1 MAIAPTAQDLAAPN
15 EEAQSP
21 QSSLPWPSEKA
32 GFYALFCII
41 FATFLNFFD
50 LAVFGMLAE
59 RMKKSFEISDT
70 MLGFVQG
77 PASVIA
83 YVIVGIPLARLV
95 DLFPRKYV
103 LSGGI
108 ALIGTITALGGLA
121 QSFGQFVGSR
131 LFVGASGA
139 ANGPGSYSL
148 LVDYFRPL
156 RIPLVFALLQLGFI
170 LGQSLGTWGGGHLLA
185 WTDTW
190 APQTNFMGLTVFSWQ
205 WIMVMAGLPGL
216 LAALMFL
223 LVKEPPRRSPPSAA
237 SIVPPGASFGRRFAL
252 LMGWDAAKEI
262 WKRKGVFLPLFA
274 ALALSAVESQGLPP
288 WRVPFIA
295 RTYGWKEVEIA
306 NLLGPLLLVAMLSG
320 IAAGGAFI
328 SWMGKRYKDA
338 NIRAT
343 TIIFACTTTVTIAGP
358 LMPTAELAI
367 GCMVLGTFFGLAGAP
382 AQNAAVQRIVPNHM
396 RGQVTALYLF
406 MFTFFGAMGSFV
418 IGGVSDF
425 VVGDPAKIWQALLIT
440 AIIFLPTATFFMW
453 RGIRPYRE
461 EVERIEAAEAAAKAA

>member
-1 MAIAPTAQDLAAPN
+1 MAIAPTSPGQSTEGAATS
-15 EEAQSP
+15 AM
-21 QSSLPWPSEKA
+21 PWPSEKA

-50 LAVFGMLAE
+50 LAIFGMLAE
-59 RMKKSFEISDT
+59 RMKNSFEISDT

-148 LVDYFRPL
+148 LVDFFRPL
-156 RIPLVFALLQLGFI
+156 RIPLVFALLQLGYI
-170 LGQSLGTWGGGHLLA
+170 LGQSAGTWGGGYLLA

-190 APQTNFMGLTVFSWQ
+190 PETTEFLGLRVFSWQ
-205 WIMVMAGLPGL
+205 WIMVMAGAPGL
-216 LAALMFL
+216 LAALLFL
-223 LVKEPPRRSPPSAA
+223 LVREPARRNPPEAA
-237 SIVPPGASFGRRFAL
+237 SLLPPGASFGRRLATIV
-252 LMGWDAAKEI
+252 GWDAARAI
-262 WKRKGVFLPLFA
+262 WGRKRVFLPLFA
-274 ALALSAVESQGLPP
+274 ALALSAVESQGLPA

-295 RTYGWKEVEIA
+295 RTYGWDELAISK
-306 NLLGPLLLVAMLSG
+306 LMGPLQLVAMLAG
-320 IAAGGAFI
+320 ITFGGMFV

-343 TIIFACTTTVTIAGP
+343 AIIFACTTIVTVSAP
-358 LMPTAELAI
+358 LMPTPELAI
-367 GCMVLGTFFGLAGAP
+367 SCMVLGVFFGLAGAP
-382 AQNAAVQRIVPNHM
+382 AQNAAVQRIVPNEI

-418 IGGVSDF
+418 IGFVSDF
-425 VVGDPAKIWQALLIT
+425 VVGDPEKVWQALLIT
-440 AIIFLPTATFFMW
+440 AGVFLPLATFFMY

-461 EVERIEAAEAAAKAA
+461 EVERLEAAGL

>member
-1 MAIAPTAQDLAAPN
+1 MAIAPP
-15 EEAQSP
+15 SP
-21 QSSLPWPSEKA
+21 QPVAGTGADPSTGGAMPWPSEKP

-50 LAVFGMLAE
+50 LAIFGMLAE
-59 RMKKSFEISDT
+59 RMKNSFEISDT

-148 LVDYFRPL
+148 LVDFFRPL
-156 RIPLVFALLQLGFI
+156 RIPLVFALLQLGYI
-170 LGQSLGTWGGGHLLA
+170 LGNSAGTWGGGYLLA

-190 APQTNFMGLTVFSWQ
+190 PEWTEFLGLTVFSWQ
-205 WIMVMAGLPGL
+205 WILVMVGAPGL
-216 LAALMFL
+216 LAALLFL
-223 LVKEPPRRSPPSAA
+223 FVKEPARRNPPDTAATVPSDASA
-237 SIVPPGASFGRRFAL
+237 GRKLAT
-252 LMGWDAAKEI
+252 LMGWDAAKAI
-262 WKRKGVFLPLFA
+262 WRQKAVLLPLFV
-274 ALALSAVESQGLPP
+274 ALALSAVESQGIPP

-295 RTYGWKEVEIA
+295 RTYGWTEVQISA
-306 NLLGPLLLVAMLSG
+306 LLGPLMLVAMLAG
-320 IAAGGAFI
+320 ITVGGLFV

-343 TIIFACTTTVTIAGP
+343 AIIFGCTAAVNVAAP
-358 LMPTAELAI
+358 LMPTPELAI
-367 GCMVLGTFFGLAGAP
+367 GCLVLAVFFGLAGAP
-382 AQNAAVQRIVPNHM
+382 AQNAAVQRIVPNEI

-418 IGGVSDF
+418 IGAVSDYI
-425 VVGDPAKIWQALLIT
+425 VGDPRNVWQALLIT
-440 AIIFLPTATFFMW
+440 AAIFLPAATFFMY

-461 EVERIEAAEAAAKAA
+461 EVERLEALGR

>member
-1 MAIAPTAQDLAAPN
+1 MAIAPTAQNLSAPG
-15 EEAQSP
+15 EGAQSP
-21 QSSLPWPSEKA
+21 EGGLPWPSERL

-95 DLFPRKYV
+95 DIFPRKYV

-121 QSFGQFVGSR
+121 QSFGQFVSSR

-148 LVDYFRPL
+148 LVDSFRPM

-190 APQTNFMGLTVFSWQ
+190 APTSNFMGLTVFSWQ
-205 WIMVMAGLPGL
+205 WIMVMAGAPGL
-216 LAALMFL
+216 LAALLFL
-223 LVKEPPRRSPPSAA
+223 LVKEPPRRSPPDAAMVVPKGA
-237 SIVPPGASFGRRFAL
+237 SIGRQFAMI
-252 LMGWDAAKEI
+252 MGWDAAKAI
-262 WKRKGVFLPLFA
+262 WARKRVFLPLFA
-274 ALALSAVESQGLPP
+274 ALAMSAIESQGLPA

-306 NLLGPLLLVAMLSG
+306 NLMGPLMLVAMLAG
-320 IAAGGAFI
+320 IAAGGAFV

-338 NIRAT
+338 NIRCT
-343 TIIFACTTTVTIAGP
+343 TIIFACTTVVTIAAP
-358 LMPTAELAI
+358 LMPTGELAI
-367 GCMVLGTFFGLAGAP
+367 ACMIMGVFFGLAGAP
-382 AQNAAVQRIVPNHM
+382 AQNAAIQRIAPNHI

-418 IGGVSDF
+418 IGAVSDF
-425 VVGDPAKIWQALLIT
+425 VVGDPQKVWQALLIT
-440 AIIFLPTATFFMW
+440 AVAFLPVATFFMW
-453 RGIRPYRE
+453 RGIKPYRE
-461 EVERIEAAEAAAKAA
+461 EVERLEAAAA